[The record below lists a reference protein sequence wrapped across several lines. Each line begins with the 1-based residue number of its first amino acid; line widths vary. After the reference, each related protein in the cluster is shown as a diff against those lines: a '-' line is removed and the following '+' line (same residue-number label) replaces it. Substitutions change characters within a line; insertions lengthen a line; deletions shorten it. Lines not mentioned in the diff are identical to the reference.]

1 MAVPRLHKRRPD
13 AETAKSL
20 SRMEQD
26 WDSRA
31 REAAEYYIATGQKQW
46 QKDDFFQSG
55 EINVAN
61 EILPDPNI
69 MCRDKKPA
77 RMRVLEIGCGAG
89 RMTKALARVFGE
101 VHAVDISAEMIRIAR
116 RNLAGIPN
124 VRLYKNNGSDLSK
137 LASRRFDFAF
147 SFIVFQHIPSLPV
160 VENYVREVHR
170 CLRPGGLFKF
180 QVQGATKISL
190 AADDTWVGVP
200 LTVADAKSLAERSGF
215 ELITVAGE
223 GTQYLWLW
231 FLKPKPPLISV
242 ETRARVARAMNRAL
256 GVLEAGYLL
265 FKRVVWVTFAPASV
279 RPGESYQVRIPEF
292 PNQRI
297 DVGYHLAARD
307 GRSAGVVSEWCE
319 LDSRGE
325 TSITVPP
332 GHPPGVVRITK
343 IRSRT
348 ANGGWY
354 RAKGA
359 IEVLPGVQ
367 PR

>member
-1 MAVPRLHKRRPD
+1 
-13 AETAKSL
+13 
-20 SRMEQD
+20 MEQD

-46 QKDDFFQSG
+46 HQDDFFKSG

-61 EILPDPNI
+61 EVLSDPNI
-69 MCRDKKPA
+69 MRRGKKPA

-89 RMTKALARVFGE
+89 RMTKALARIFGE
-101 VHAVDISAEMIRIAR
+101 VHAVDISAEMIRIAH
-116 RNLAGIPN
+116 RNLDGIPN
-124 VRLYKNNGSDLSK
+124 VLLYKNNGSDLSE

-180 QVQGATKISL
+180 QVQGATEISPVS
-190 AADDTWVGVP
+190 DDTWVGVS
-200 LTVADAKSLAERSGF
+200 LTLADAKSLAARSGF
-215 ELITVAGE
+215 ELIAASGE

-231 FLKPKPPLISV
+231 FLKPKLPRIPIGIR
-242 ETRARVARAMNRAL
+242 TQAAKAMNGVRD
-256 GVLEAGYLL
+256 VLEAGYLRS
-265 FKRVVWVTFAPASV
+265 KRVVSVAFSPASV
-279 RPGESYQVRIPEF
+279 RPGESYRVRIPEF
-292 PNQRI
+292 PNQWI
-297 DVGYHLAARD
+297 DVGYELAARD
-307 GRSAGVVSEWCE
+307 GRSTGVVGEWCE
-319 LDSRGE
+319 LDSHGE
-325 TSITVPP
+325 TSITAPP

-359 IEVLPGVQ
+359 IEVLPALQ